1 MQVPVPRMVFH
12 FQGAD
17 LDPRRNYV
25 HDNRIGGD
33 ACAFYSPTSAM
44 RAPRSAT
51 WNMVQQD
58 MRVLYDLEAETLSF
72 APAQC

>member
-1 MQVPVPRMVFH
+1 VPVPRMVFH

-17 LDPRRNYV
+17 LDLPRQNYV
-25 HDNRIGGD
+25 LDDHWRGRLCLLADSGDDGSTIG
-33 ACAFYSPTSAM
+33 
-44 RAPRSAT
+44 
-51 WNMVQQD
+51 NLVQQD